1 MTKKQQNLVNK
12 LKRLA
17 EQHARVDRKMLADIN
32 KIVEKIGDLQ
42 EVHEQKC
49 ASRAR
54 IQKVNQAEY
63 SRAVNSAIASGGLPM
78 GVALAIGAPK
88 SPAANILNN

>member
-63 SRAVNSAIASGGLPM
+63 SRAVNVVLSGGLPM